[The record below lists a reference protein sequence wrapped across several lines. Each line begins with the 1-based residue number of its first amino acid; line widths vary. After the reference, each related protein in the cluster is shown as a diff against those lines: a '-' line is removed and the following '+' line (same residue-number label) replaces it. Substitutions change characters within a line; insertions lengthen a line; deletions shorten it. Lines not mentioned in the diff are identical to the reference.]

1 MNFDGIFTPAIT
13 PLAPDGQVDYSAFDE
28 VLEYLVESRVHGI
41 IIGGSTGEYYAHTPA
56 ERLAVAER
64 AKSVLQGRLPL
75 VVGTGGIRTEDSAYF
90 AEHAKAL
97 KADAILVGS
106 PPYALPTQ
114 KEIAAHV
121 LAVDKAAGLSACDSQ
136 DVEEAVAAAKAAFD
150 DARWHGLSPAARKNI
165 LLHFARL
172 MEDNAHELAVL
183 ESLDSGKP
191 IRECQN
197 VDVPETIHTL
207 RWHAEL
213 IDKIYDATAPVG
225 SGAVTMVVREPIGVV
240 GLVLPW
246 NFPLLMLAW
255 KIGPSL
261 AAGCSIVV
269 KPAEETTLSALRV
282 AELAYQAGIP
292 AGVFNVV
299 PGSGKEAG
307 EPLGRHGDV
316 AMVSFTGST
325 DTGRIFLKY
334 SSESNLK
341 RIVLECGGKNPAVVM
356 NDAEDIDQVAQHIVN
371 GAFWNMG
378 ENCSASSRL
387 IVHTDIKDALL
398 ERIQVHLKDWK
409 MGDPLDPDNR
419 LGSMISKAHF
429 EKVRSYIEHAKDQK
443 LTVVTG
449 GNTVRNIFVE
459 PTIMDGVGR
468 DSRLFQ
474 EEIFGPVLSVTTFNS
489 IDEAIELANDTAYGL
504 AASAYTGNLR
514 NALKLSRSI
523 RAGIVTV
530 NCFGEGDASTPFGGY
545 KESGFGGR
553 DKSIWAHDQYTEL
566 KTIWID
572 AS

>member
-1 MNFDGIFTPAIT
+1 MADLLSKEQYLELAAKLEFRNQAFINGQFCASRSGKTFTTTNPAT
-13 PLAPDGQVDYSAFDE
+13 DQV
-28 VLEYLVESRVHGI
+28 L
-41 IIGGSTGEYYAHTPA
+41 T
-56 ERLAVAER
+56 
-64 AKSVLQGRLPL
+64 
-75 VVGTGGIRTEDSAYF
+75 
-90 AEHAKAL
+90 
-97 KADAILVGS
+97 
-106 PPYALPTQ
+106 
-114 KEIAAHV
+114 EIAACN
-121 LAVDKAAGLSACDSQ
+121 ADDVDA
-136 DVEEAVAAAKAAFD
+136 AVAAAKEAFD
-150 DARWHGLSPAARKNI
+150 DARWHSLAPSARKSV
-165 LLHFARL
+165 LLRFAQL
-172 MEDNAHELAVL
+172 LEDHAHELAVL

-197 VDVPETIHTL
+197 IDVPETIHTL

-269 KPAEETTLSALRV
+269 KPAKETTLSTLRV

-299 PGSGKEAG
+299 PGGGKEAG
-307 EPLGRHGDV
+307 EPLGRHPDV

-325 DTGRIFLKY
+325 DTGRLFLKY

-356 NDAEDIDQVAQHIVN
+356 NDVEDIDHVAQHVVN

-387 IVHTDIKDALL
+387 IVHADVKDELL
-398 ERIQVHLKDWK
+398 QRVQVHLGDWK
-409 MGDPLDPDNR
+409 MGDPLDPENR

-429 EKVRSYIEHAKDQK
+429 DKVRSYLDVARDEN
-443 LTVVTG
+443 LCVLVG
-449 GNTVRNIFVE
+449 GKTRQDIFVE
-459 PTIMDGVGR
+459 PTIVDGVSR

-474 EEIFGPVLSVTTFNS
+474 EEIFGPVLSVTTFQTV
-489 IDEAIELANDTAYGL
+489 DEAIALANDTAYGL

-514 NALKLSRSI
+514 HALKLSRGI

-553 DKSIWAHDQYTEL
+553 DKSIWAHDQYTEI